1 MLVCSKE
8 TKKKKMI
15 ITTVEGYK
23 YRIEENVKS
32 NIIFKKICL
41 HTESNERKKNV
52 QVHFQS
58 MRGWCITSLFDSF
71 DLTQKTTKDV

>member
-41 HTESNERKKNV
+41 HTESNERKKKRASTFSIHAWV
-52 QVHFQS
+52 VHNQF
-58 MRGWCITSLFDSF
+58 I
-71 DLTQKTTKDV
+71 